1 MTYTADQFAAMT
13 QARLKSLKELTEH
26 GLEGLKKLVK
36 LNNTLTKTSLA
47 GGFSHCQALLDIKSP
62 QQFLSLQVAQIKPL
76 AEQFSAYGW
85 EAFSIAFDA
94 STEFNK
100 AADVAQA
107 QMQKFIFETVESLA
121 QHSPMN
127 SESAMG
133 ALKSAMNAGQEAI
146 LSAQS
151 SARQAVALAES
162 SLTSMRHQGADS
174 STVKVH

>member
-36 LNNTLTKTSLA
+36 LNNALTKASLT
-47 GGFSHCQALLDIKSP
+47 GCFSHCQALLDSKNP
-62 QQFLSLQVAQIKPL
+62 QQLLPLQVAQIKPMT
-76 AEQFSAYGW
+76 EQLSAYGW
-85 EAFSIAFDA
+85 EAFSIVFDA

-100 AADVAQA
+100 AADQAQA
-107 QMQKFIFETVESLA
+107 EMHKFIFETVESLA
-121 QHSPMN
+121 KSSPIN
-127 SESAMG
+127 SDSAMS

-162 SLTSMRHQGADS
+162 NLTSMRTQGADS
-174 STVKVH
+174 GAAKVH